1 MHNFLH
7 LCMLS
12 VYGLMARWACFVVQ
26 QLARALSTKWNK
38 SYGEVMGWV
47 DGWVYVDTLQLITS
61 PSSSAYCLHNLS
73 K

>member
-7 LCMLS
+7 LCILS
-12 VYGLMARWACFVVQ
+12 VYGLRACFVVQ

-47 DGWVYVDTLQLITS
+47 DGWVYVDTL
-61 PSSSAYCLHNLS
+61 
-73 K
+73 

>member
-12 VYGLMARWACFVVQ
+12 VYGLRACFVVQ

-38 SYGEVMGWV
+38 SYGEVTGWV

-61 PSSSAYCLHNLS
+61 LSSSAYCLQKLS